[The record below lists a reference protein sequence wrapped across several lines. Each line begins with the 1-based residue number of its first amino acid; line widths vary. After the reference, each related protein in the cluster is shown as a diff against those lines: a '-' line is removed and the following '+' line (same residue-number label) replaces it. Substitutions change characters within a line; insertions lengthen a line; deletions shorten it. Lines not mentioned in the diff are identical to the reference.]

1 MTVWSRLRTAWRL
14 CWATGRGLTL
24 VQVVITLIG
33 GFLASAVTW
42 STKYMMDGLAEHGPA
57 RQLVTAVAVLAAAG
71 LFGAC
76 EPRIAEYVRAEVNRR
91 AYLLMN
97 DRLFTAVGDFQG
109 LERFEDP
116 RLLDRIRSAQQSTSN
131 AVAPATTGLFAAVR
145 DLVSLIGLL
154 ATVYLLAPAM
164 ALVLMLSA
172 APVFFAQL
180 SLSRRFAG
188 MLDTMSASSR
198 RQFQLSALNSD
209 VRAVKEIRLFGL
221 VDFFRERVLATIAA
235 TNHVQRDLDRR
246 QLRVQV
252 ALAALGS
259 VIGAGGLAWAVYA
272 ASRGRLS
279 IGDVSAFVTAVAAA
293 QAALSGL
300 VTRISGAHRGLLQ
313 LDHYV
318 RVVNMPPDRP
328 APALP
333 AALPALTSGIDL
345 VDIWFRYDPSQPW
358 VLRGLDARIAH
369 GESLALVGRNGA
381 GKSTLIKL
389 LCRLYEPDRG
399 AILWDG
405 VDIRQVPITELR
417 RRLGVLFQDFMEYDL
432 TVAENIG
439 IGDLPTLSDRRKIA
453 RAATAAGVSKKIDT
467 LPHGYDTMLSRIF
480 FKETDKNDAEHGVT
494 LSGGQ
499 WQRIAIARTLMRDD
513 RELLILDEPGSGLD
527 AEAEHRIHRQL
538 EAHRTGRTS
547 VLVSHRLGA
556 VRDADRILVLDEG
569 RVAEEGTHASLMA
582 LNGHYAQMFTL
593 QAQGYATAGTG

>member
-42 STKYMMDGLAEHGPA
+42 STKFMMDGLAEHGPS
-57 RQLVTAVAVLAAAG
+57 RQLITAVAVLAAAG
-71 LFGAC
+71 LLGAC
-76 EPRIAEYVRAEVNRR
+76 EPRIAEYVRAELNRR

-145 DLVSLIGLL
+145 DLVSLTGLL

-180 SLSRRFAG
+180 SLSRRFAA

-221 VDFFRERVLATIAA
+221 VDFFRERVLATIEA
-235 TNHVQRDLDRR
+235 TNHAQRDLDRR
-246 QLRVQV
+246 QLRVQA

-259 VIGAGGLAWAVYA
+259 AIAAGGLAWAVYA
-272 ASRGRLS
+272 ASRDRLS

-300 VTRISGAHRGLLQ
+300 VTKISGAHRGLLQ

-318 RVVNMPPDRP
+318 RVVNMPSDRP
-328 APALP
+328 VPALP
-333 AALPALTSGIDL
+333 AALPTLTSGIDL
-345 VDIWFRYDPSQPW
+345 VDIWFRYDRSQPW

-389 LCRLYEPDRG
+389 LCRFYEPDRG

-405 VDIRQVPITELR
+405 VDIRDVPITELR

-439 IGDLPTLSDRRKIA
+439 IGDLPALSDRHKIA
-453 RAATAAGVSKKIDT
+453 RAATEAGVSEKIET

-494 LSGGQ
+494 VSGGQ

-527 AEAEHRIHRQL
+527 AEAEHRIHRRL
-538 EAHRTGRTS
+538 KTHRTGRTS

-556 VRDADRILVLDEG
+556 VRDADRILVLDGG

-582 LNGHYAQMFTL
+582 LNGQYAQMFTL
-593 QAQGYATAGTG
+593 QAQGYAIAGTG

>member
-1 MTVWSRLRTAWRL
+1 MTVWSRLRTAWQL

-42 STKYMMDGLAEHGPA
+42 STKFMMDGLAEHGPSG
-57 RQLVTAVAVLAAAG
+57 QLVAAVSVLAVAG
-71 LFGAC
+71 LLGAC
-76 EPRIAEYVRAEVNRR
+76 EPRLAEYVRAELNRR

-97 DRLFTAVGDFQG
+97 DRLFTAVGEFEG

-131 AVAPATTGLFAAVR
+131 AVAPATTGLFSAVR
-145 DLVSLIGLL
+145 DLVSLAGLL
-154 ATVYLLAPAM
+154 ATVYLLAPVM
-164 ALVLMLSA
+164 ALILVLSA
-172 APVFFAQL
+172 VPVFFAQL

-188 MLDTMSASSR
+188 MLNTMSASSR

-221 VDFFRERVLATIAA
+221 VDFFRERVLSAIVA
-235 TNHVQRDLDRR
+235 TNHAQRDLDRR
-246 QLRVQV
+246 QLRVQ
-252 ALAALGS
+252 ASLAALGS

-279 IGDVSAFVTAVAAA
+279 IGDVSAFVTAVAAS

-300 VTRISGAHRGLLQ
+300 VTKISGAHRGLLQ

-333 AALPALTSGIDL
+333 AALPTLSSGIEL
-345 VDIWFRYDPSQPW
+345 VDLWFRYDESQPW

-369 GESLALVGRNGA
+369 GELVGLVGRNGA

-389 LCRLYEPDRG
+389 LCRFYEPDRG
-399 AILWDG
+399 AIRWDG
-405 VDIRQVPITELR
+405 VDIRDVPIKELR

-439 IGDLPTLSDRRKIA
+439 IGDLPALSDQRRIEW
-453 RAATAAGVSKKIDT
+453 AAAEAEVSEKIDT

-480 FKETDKNDAEHGVT
+480 FKETDKDNAEHGVT

-499 WQRIAIARTLMRDD
+499 WQRIAIARTFMRDD

-527 AEAEHRIHRQL
+527 AEAEHRIHRRL

-569 RVAEEGTHASLMA
+569 RIAEEGTHASLMA
-582 LNGHYAQMFTL
+582 LNGQYAHMFTV
-593 QAQGYATAGTG
+593 QAQGYAGTRSG

>member
-1 MTVWSRLRTAWRL
+1 MTVWSRLRTAWQL

-42 STKYMMDGLAEHGPA
+42 STKFMMDGLAEHGPS
-57 RQLVTAVAVLAAAG
+57 RQLVAAVSVLAVAG
-71 LFGAC
+71 LLGAC
-76 EPRIAEYVRAEVNRR
+76 EPRIAEYVRAELNRR

-97 DRLFTAVGDFQG
+97 DRLFTAVGEFEG

-131 AVAPATTGLFAAVR
+131 AVAPATTGLFSAVR
-145 DLVSLIGLL
+145 DLVSLAGLL
-154 ATVYLLAPAM
+154 ATVYLLAPVM
-164 ALVLMLSA
+164 ALILVLSA
-172 APVFFAQL
+172 VPVFFAQL

-221 VDFFRERVLATIAA
+221 VDFFRARVLSAIVA
-235 TNHVQRDLDRR
+235 TNHAQRDLDRR
-246 QLRVQV
+246 QLRVQ
-252 ALAALGS
+252 ASLAALGS

-279 IGDVSAFVTAVAAA
+279 IGDVSAFVTAVAAS

-300 VTRISGAHRGLLQ
+300 VTKISGAHRGLLQ

-333 AALPALTSGIDL
+333 ATLPTLSSGIEL
-345 VDIWFRYDPSQPW
+345 VDLWFRYDESQPW

-369 GESLALVGRNGA
+369 GELVGLVGRNGA

-389 LCRLYEPDRG
+389 LCRFYEPDRG
-399 AILWDG
+399 AIRWDG
-405 VDIRQVPITELR
+405 VDIRDVPIKELR
-417 RRLGVLFQDFMEYDL
+417 CRLGVLFQDFMEYDL

-439 IGDLPTLSDRRKIA
+439 IGDLPALSDQRRIEWAAAEAEVSEKIE
-453 RAATAAGVSKKIDT
+453 T

-480 FKETDKNDAEHGVT
+480 FKETDKDNAEHGVT

-499 WQRIAIARTLMRDD
+499 WQRIAIARTFMRDD

-527 AEAEHRIHRQL
+527 AEAEHRIHRRL

-569 RVAEEGTHASLMA
+569 RIAEEGTHASLMA
-582 LNGHYAQMFTL
+582 LNGQYAHMFTV
-593 QAQGYATAGTG
+593 QAQGYAGTRAG

>member
-1 MTVWSRLRTAWRL
+1 MTVRSRLRTAWQL

-42 STKYMMDGLAEHGPA
+42 STKFTMDGLAEPGHS
-57 RQLVTAVAVLAAAG
+57 RQLVAAVSVLAVAG
-71 LFGAC
+71 LLGAC
-76 EPRIAEYVRAEVNRR
+76 EPRVAEYVRAELNRR

-97 DRLFTAVGDFQG
+97 DRLFTAVGEFQG

-116 RLLDRIRSAQQSTSN
+116 KLLDRIRSAQQSTSN
-131 AVAPATTGLFAAVR
+131 AVAPATTGLFSAVR
-145 DLVSLIGLL
+145 DLVSLAGLL
-154 ATVYLLAPAM
+154 ATVYLLAPVM
-164 ALVLMLSA
+164 ALILVLSA
-172 APVFFAQL
+172 VPVFFAQL
-180 SLSRRFAG
+180 SLARRFAG

-221 VDFFRERVLATIAA
+221 VDFFRERVLSAIVA
-235 TNHVQRDLDRR
+235 TNHAQRDLDRR
-246 QLRVQV
+246 QLRVQ
-252 ALAALGS
+252 ASLSALGS

-272 ASRGRLS
+272 ASHGRLS

-300 VTRISGAHRGLLQ
+300 VTKISGAHRGLLQ

-333 AALPALTSGIDL
+333 AVLPTLSDGIEL
-345 VDIWFRYDPSQPW
+345 VDLWFRYDESQPW

-369 GESLALVGRNGA
+369 GELLGVVGRNGA

-389 LCRLYEPDRG
+389 LCRFYEPDRG
-399 AILWDG
+399 VIRWDG
-405 VDIRQVPITELR
+405 VDIRDVPIKELR

-439 IGDLPTLSDRRKIA
+439 IGDLPALSDQRRIEWAAAEAEISEKIE
-453 RAATAAGVSKKIDT
+453 T
-467 LPHGYDTMLSRIF
+467 LPHGYATMLSRIF
-480 FKETDKNDAEHGVT
+480 FKETDKTDAEHGVT

-499 WQRIAIARTLMRDD
+499 WQHIAIARTFMRDD

-527 AEAEHRIHRQL
+527 AEAEHRLHRRL
-538 EAHRTGRTS
+538 AAHRTGRTS

-569 RVAEEGTHASLMA
+569 RIAEEGTHAALMA
-582 LNGHYAQMFTL
+582 LNGQYARMFTV
-593 QAQGYATAGTG
+593 QAQGYAGTRAG